1 MNSKPSFDNISGKI
15 ILHDD
20 LTKEEVDA
28 LWDLGV
34 NMDDWDYMI
43 LADPDILEEEEVDT
57 LESEYSEAKGGWI
70 QEERKKIRF
79 YPKDWQMERLLTGCC
94 DNVWYKVG
102 FRGEEMAI
110 GVAYHA

>member
-1 MNSKPSFDNISGKI
+1 MPNFDNISGKI

-20 LTKEEVDA
+20 LTKEEIEA

-57 LESEYSEAKGGWI
+57 IEYNEIDGAWI
-70 QEERKKIRF
+70 PVERKKIRF
-79 YPKDWQMERLLTGCC
+79 YPKNWQMGRLLTGCC
-94 DNVWYKVG
+94 DNVWYKVE